1 MLLSINQLSLEW
13 QDAEYISQPEHVQQ
27 IAKIAAAMLRGDPIE
42 PIIVYYDGDTFRL
55 FDGFHRV
62 AAAKKAGR
70 TQIEAEVRR
79 GGLAEMKA
87 EEKRGWDAIKEAN
100 ASFAREH
107 LLKTKKQSGTRA
119 TR

>member
-13 QDAEYISQPEHVQQ
+13 QDAEYISEPEHVQQ
-27 IAKIAAAMLRGDPIE
+27 IAKIAAAMLRADPIE
-42 PIIVYYDGDTFRL
+42 PVIVYYDGDTFRL

-70 TQIEAEVRR
+70 TQIEAEVRG

-87 EEKRGWDAIKEAN
+87 EEKRGWDAIKKAN
-100 ASFAREH
+100 ASFAREYR
-107 LLKTKKQSGTRA
+107 LKTKK
-119 TR
+119 